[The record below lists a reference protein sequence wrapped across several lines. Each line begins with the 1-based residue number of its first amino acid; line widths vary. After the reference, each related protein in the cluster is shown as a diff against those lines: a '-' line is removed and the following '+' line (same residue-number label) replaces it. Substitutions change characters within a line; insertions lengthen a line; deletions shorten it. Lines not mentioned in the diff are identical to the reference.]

1 MKILLLIFF
10 TLVFFVALVFSV
22 LNFHSV
28 QINLYFAS
36 LSMPLA
42 LVLTLE
48 LLAGIVI
55 GVLAMY
61 IRIIKLKIQ
70 YTKTNKRSS

>member
-1 MKILLLIFF
+1 MKILVLFNFILIFF
-10 TLVFFVALVFSV
+10 IALIFSV

-28 QINLYFAS
+28 QINLYFTT

-42 LVLTLE
+42 LVMTLE

-55 GVLAMY
+55 GVLVMY
-61 IRIIKLKIQ
+61 IRLIKLKVEF
-70 YTKTNKRSS
+70 TKKQERKV